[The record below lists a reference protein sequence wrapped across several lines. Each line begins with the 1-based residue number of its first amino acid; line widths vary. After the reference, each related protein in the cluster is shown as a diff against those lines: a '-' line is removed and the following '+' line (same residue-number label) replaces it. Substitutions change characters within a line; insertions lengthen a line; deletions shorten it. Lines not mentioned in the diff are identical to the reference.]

1 MQRLRSLFRS
11 LFRSRTAR
19 IALAVVV
26 LNEIR
31 GLIVVAGVL
40 SATHGRIW

>member
-1 MQRLRSLFRS
+1 MQRLRS

-31 GLIVVAGVL
+31 GLIVIASVL
-40 SATHGRIW
+40 AASHGRIW